1 MRAALVKLK
10 FRAFGMTNCT
20 LEERS
25 LAERLQPRLEVEQR
39 YARLGHT
46 LRHGPFARIFE
57 HKVQR
62 PLLKFGLGAIGL
74 YERGVGN
81 ALAISTT
88 KVRLSFPDLPP
99 AFEGFKIL
107 QLSDFHIDGVDG
119 LAEAIEQALSAFEAE
134 PDVCVFTGDYRF
146 EDSGD
151 CRALYP
157 RMRKVV
163 RSIRAKHGIYGI
175 LGNHDAAEIAFAL
188 DEFGVRMLVNEA
200 AEIERAGSAL
210 WFIGV
215 DDKFD
220 YRCDDLPAALAG
232 VPPQAFKI
240 LLSHSPELYQQ
251 AAAQGVQ
258 LYLTGHT
265 HAGQIRLPGIGA
277 LKHNAHCPRRMAF
290 GAWRHHGMQGYTTA
304 GVGCSSLPI
313 RFYCPPELVLI
324 ELAR

>member
-1 MRAALVKLK
+1 
-10 FRAFGMTNCT
+10 MTNST

-25 LAERLQPRLEVEQR
+25 LAERLEPRIEIEQR

-46 LRHGPFARIFE
+46 LRHGPIARAFE
-57 HKVQR
+57 RKIER
-62 PLLKFGLGAIGL
+62 PLLKFGLGAVGI
-74 YERGVGN
+74 YERGVRN
-81 ALAISTT
+81 ALTISTT
-88 KVRLSFPDLPP
+88 NIRLSFPDLPP

-107 QLSDFHIDGVDG
+107 HISDFHIDGVDG
-119 LAEAIEQALSAFEAE
+119 LAEALERALSSLDAE

-151 CRALYP
+151 CRAVYP

-188 DEFGVRMLVNEA
+188 EEFGVRMLVNEA
-200 AEIERAGSAL
+200 AEIGTL
-210 WFIGV
+210 WLIGV
-215 DDKFD
+215 DDKFE
-220 YRCDDLPAALAG
+220 YRCDDLPAALAR
-232 VPPQAFKI
+232 VPPDGFKI
-240 LLSHSPELYQQ
+240 LLSHSPELYRE
-251 AAAQGVQ
+251 AAAEGIR

-277 LKHNAHCPRRMAF
+277 IKHNAQCPRRMAF
-290 GAWRHHGMQGYTTA
+290 GAWQHDGMQGYTSA

-313 RFYCPPELVLI
+313 RFHCPPELVVI

>member
-1 MRAALVKLK
+1 
-10 FRAFGMTNCT
+10 MTNCT

-25 LAERLQPRLEVEQR
+25 LAERVEPRIEIEQR

-46 LRHGPFARIFE
+46 LRHGPFARFFE
-57 HKVQR
+57 RKIER
-62 PLLKFGLGAIGL
+62 PLLKFGLRATGL
-74 YERGVGN
+74 YERGMRN
-81 ALAISTT
+81 ALAVSTT
-88 KVRLSFPDLPP
+88 KIRLSFPDLPP

-107 QLSDFHIDGVDG
+107 QISDFHIDGVDG
-119 LAEAIEQALSAFEAE
+119 LAEALEHALSRLDVE

-151 CRALYP
+151 CQMVYP

-175 LGNHDAAEIAFAL
+175 LGNHDAAEIAVAL
-188 DEFGVRMLVNEA
+188 EEFGVRMLVNEA
-200 AEIERAGSAL
+200 AEIGAL
-210 WFIGV
+210 WLVGV
-215 DDKFD
+215 DDKFE
-220 YRCDDLPAALAG
+220 YRCDDLPAALAR
-232 VPPQAFKI
+232 VPPDGFKI
-240 LLSHSPELYQQ
+240 LLSHSPELYRE
-251 AAAQGVQ
+251 AAAAGIQ

-277 LKHNAHCPRRMAF
+277 IKHNAQCPRRMAF
-290 GAWRHHGMQGYTTA
+290 GAWRHDGMQGYTSA

-313 RFYCPPELVLI
+313 RFYCPPELVVI

>member
-1 MRAALVKLK
+1 
-10 FRAFGMTNCT
+10 MTNST

-25 LAERLQPRLEVEQR
+25 LAERLEPRIEIEQR

-46 LRHGPFARIFE
+46 LRHGPIARAFE
-57 HKVQR
+57 RKIER
-62 PLLKFGLGAIGL
+62 PLLRFGLGAVGL
-74 YERGVGN
+74 YKRGVRN
-81 ALAISTT
+81 ALAVSTT
-88 KVRLSFPDLPP
+88 KIRLSFPDLPP

-107 QLSDFHIDGVDG
+107 QISDFHIDGVDG
-119 LAEAIEQALSAFEAE
+119 LAEALERALSSLDVE

-151 CRALYP
+151 CQLVYP

-175 LGNHDAAEIAFAL
+175 LGNHDAAEIAVAL
-188 DEFGVRMLVNEA
+188 EEFGVRMLVNEA
-200 AEIERAGSAL
+200 AEIGSL
-210 WFIGV
+210 WLIGV
-215 DDKFD
+215 DDKFE
-220 YRCDDLPAALAG
+220 YRCDDLPAALAR
-232 VPPQAFKI
+232 VPPDGFKI
-240 LLSHSPELYQQ
+240 LLSHSPELYRE
-251 AAAQGVQ
+251 AAAEGIR

-277 LKHNAHCPRRMAF
+277 IKHNAQCPRRMAF
-290 GAWRHHGMQGYTTA
+290 GAWRHDGMQGYTSA